1 MGQHEIRLKFPET
14 VIKYIQDVY
23 LLFSTQVPMRDFH
36 ATFDVVFVDP
46 SGYLNLAAAVDI
58 VSYQMVRH
66 LWNRGIALVSLSGYT
81 E

>member
-14 VIKYIQDVY
+14 SIKYIQDVY
-23 LLFSTQVPMRDFH
+23 LLFSTQASMRDFH

>member
-1 MGQHEIRLKFPET
+1 
-14 VIKYIQDVY
+14 
-23 LLFSTQVPMRDFH
+23 MRDFH

-66 LWNRGIALVSLSGYT
+66 L
-81 E
+81 